1 MRRPGS
7 LPAERASLRAA
18 GCKFPPSMLHE
29 SPMNMVESST
39 VEPRYAALAEKSL
52 DGVLLSPEEMKSVIH
67 GADERLPE
75 LIEAAFRVRYHY
87 FGKKV
92 QIHVL
97 MNAKSGLCPEDCGYC
112 SQSSVSGADIDKYP
126 FLAKDVL
133 VEAAVRARESGA
145 MRFCLVNSGRG
156 PTLRETEKMAEAVAE
171 IKRRVPI
178 NVCACMGL
186 LTESKAR
193 ILKEAGVERIN
204 HNLNTSSRYHPEIC
218 STHTYDDRVATL
230 ENVKAAGLST
240 CGGGIVGLGEQD
252 EDVVDLAVSLREL
265 DVDSIPVNFLHA
277 IPGTPM
283 EGRSNLTPQYC
294 LKVLCLFRLVNP
306 SKEIRV
312 AGGREV
318 NLRSLQPLSLYPANS
333 LFVNGYLTTSG
344 QAASDAHRMIE
355 DMGFEVETPE
365 QEGLPEQR
373 SMA

>member
-1 MRRPGS
+1 
-7 LPAERASLRAA
+7 
-18 GCKFPPSMLHE
+18 
-29 SPMNMVESST
+29 MNMVEPST

-52 DGVLLSPEEMKSVIH
+52 DGMLLSPEEMKSVIH

-75 LIEAAFRVRYHY
+75 LIEAAFRVRYRY

>member
-1 MRRPGS
+1 
-7 LPAERASLRAA
+7 
-18 GCKFPPSMLHE
+18 MLNG
-29 SPMNMVESST
+29 SPMSK
-39 VEPRYAALAEKSL
+39 VEPSYSELAEKSL
-52 DGVLLSPEEMKSVIH
+52 AGELLSLAEMKSIID

-75 LIEAAFRVRYHY
+75 LLEAAFRVRYHY

-112 SQSSVSGADIDKYP
+112 SQSSVSGAEIDKYP
-126 FLAKDVL
+126 FLAKEDL
-133 VEAAVRARESGA
+133 VDAAVKAKQAGA

-156 PTLRETEKMAEAVAE
+156 PTLKETEKMAEAVAE
-171 IKRRVPI
+171 IKSKVPI
-178 NVCACMGL
+178 NICACMGL

-193 ILKEAGVERIN
+193 ILKDAGVERIT
-204 HNLNTSSRYHPEIC
+204 HNLTPSSRNHPEVV

-230 ENVKAAGLST
+230 ESVKAAGLST
-240 CGGGIVGLGEQD
+240 CCGGIIGLGEESD
-252 EDVVDLAVSLREL
+252 DVMELAVSLREL

-283 EGRSNLTPQYC
+283 EERSNLTPQYC
-294 LKVLCLFRLVNP
+294 LKVLCMFRFVNP

-333 LFVNGYLTTSG
+333 IFVNGYLTTSG
-344 QAASDAHRMIE
+344 QAHTDALRMIE
-355 DMGFEVETPE
+355 DLGVEIDTVGQGELLE
-365 QEGLPEQR
+365 QQ
-373 SMA
+373 SIA

>member
-1 MRRPGS
+1 
-7 LPAERASLRAA
+7 
-18 GCKFPPSMLHE
+18 
-29 SPMNMVESST
+29 MNN
-39 VEPRYAALAEKSL
+39 VEPRYADLAEKSL
-52 DGVLLSPEEMKSVIH
+52 AGELLSPAEMKSVIH

-75 LIEAAFRVRYHY
+75 LLEAAFRVRHHY
-87 FGKKV
+87 YGKKV

-112 SQSSVSGADIDKYP
+112 SQSSVSGAEIDKYP
-126 FLAKDVL
+126 FLAKEEL
-133 VEAAVRARESGA
+133 VDAAMRAREAGA

-156 PTLRETEKMAEAVAE
+156 PTLKETEKMAEAVAE
-171 IKRRVPI
+171 IKSKVPI
-178 NVCACMGL
+178 NICACMGL

-193 ILKEAGVERIN
+193 ILKDAGVERIN
-204 HNLNTSSRYHPEIC
+204 HNLNTSSRYHPEVV

-230 ENVKAAGLST
+230 ESVKAAGLST
-240 CGGGIVGLGEQD
+240 CCGGIIGLGEQD
-252 EDVVDLAVSLREL
+252 DDVMDLAVSLREL

-294 LKVLCLFRLVNP
+294 LKVLCLFRFVNP

-333 LFVNGYLTTSG
+333 IFVNGYLTTSG

-355 DMGFEVETPE
+355 DLGFEIETAE
-365 QEGLPEQR
+365 QEELPERQQ
-373 SMA
+373 SIA